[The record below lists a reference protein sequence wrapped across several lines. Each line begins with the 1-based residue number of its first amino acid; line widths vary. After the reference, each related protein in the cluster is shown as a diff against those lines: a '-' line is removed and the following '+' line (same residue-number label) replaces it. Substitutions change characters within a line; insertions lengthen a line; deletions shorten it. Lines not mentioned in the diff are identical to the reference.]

1 MVLDGD
7 IKDSEGV
14 DEALQQI
21 EVIYTADALNTIR
34 ISDNDQEYWEQM
46 GGEAPDWSTVAAF
59 AKQADV
65 REALDFDPEN
75 IEKHECARC
84 GDVVTI
90 EEDAAEC
97 PKCGL
102 SFDVTVSEGA
112 EICVEGAS
120 EDTCNSCLEE
130 HPEVKDSAI
139 TRLADYEFTC
149 YYCNGDFITP
159 QAPVAPPAPPPPP
172 PPPDTTFLI
181 AFTIGRNNGT
191 IDISAKSRDHALAT
205 FRAMPRKNLIEALD
219 TEGAEPFIVDVCD
232 PNNPKPVE
240 EEPRGPEA

>member
-159 QAPVAPPAPPPPP
+159 QAPVAPPPQASGCW
-172 PPPDTTFLI
+172 
-181 AFTIGRNNGT
+181 GRT
-191 IDISAKSRDHALAT
+191 R
-205 FRAMPRKNLIEALD
+205 PR
-219 TEGAEPFIVDVCD
+219 
-232 PNNPKPVE
+232 
-240 EEPRGPEA
+240 